1 MFQQF
6 IDANFSSN
14 LSFAAHNFTGIDITT
29 EEGASLDELFVDPVE
44 NPTSPDQVEVHENL
58 ETPDFVLDDD
68 NTNAIEMETEATGST
83 SILVATVFQDDDDER
98 TTKKSSKRKSVRFIG
113 KYWQNNLL

>member
-29 EEGASLDELFVDPVE
+29 EEGASLDELFVDPVD
-44 NPTSPDQVEVHENL
+44 PTSPEQEQAVHEDL

-68 NTNAIEMETEATGST
+68 NTEAIEMETEATGST
-83 SILVATVFQDDDDER
+83 SILVATICQDEDEE
-98 TTKKSSKRKSVRFIG
+98 KGKDHIVEKREIHSHG
-113 KYWQNNLL
+113 KNIL